1 MTAGGSFRLSSMT
14 VKRTETIAAR
24 MTTALLL
31 GLLALGAGCSLGGDS
46 DADLILAQSSQVTFE
61 TVLQL
66 GSNRMEST
74 IVTEHAETGV
84 REMESMEI
92 AWADRDNFM
101 VRQVHDGDVRRE
113 VRVLQGKPWVRS
125 GDRFQRREDA
135 EIYRGVLSQTWDM
148 WGLAVGPFIDQV
160 GYDYDGEVVI
170 EGRRGHR
177 YTLRLATDAE
187 LAAAH
192 AESDATQ
199 GRRTARFVPMA
210 ITGSMVLDEGTAVRL
225 LTEFEV
231 RLVARG
237 GGRERTVRFREARS
251 GIGERPTIP
260 SPRQKK

>member
-1 MTAGGSFRLSSMT
+1 MPAGDSFALSLMM
-14 VKRTETIAAR
+14 VKRTDIIAA
-24 MTTALLL
+24 LLV
-31 GLLALGAGCSLGGDS
+31 GLLSLGAGCSGEKSG
-46 DADLILAQSSQVTFE
+46 AEEILAQSSAVTFE

-66 GSNRMEST
+66 GPNRMEST

-92 AWADRDNFM
+92 AWADGDNFM

-113 VRVLQGKPWVRS
+113 VRVLRGKPWVRA
-125 GDRFQRREDA
+125 GERFVRRDEAD
-135 EIYRGVLSQTWDM
+135 IYRGVLAQTWDM
-148 WGLAVGPFIDQV
+148 WGLAVGPFVEQI

-170 EGRRGHR
+170 EGRRGR
-177 YTLRLATDAE
+177 RFNLRLATDEE
-187 LAAAH
+187 LAAAK
-192 AESDATQ
+192 AAMEADQ

-210 ITGSMVLDEGTAVRL
+210 ITGSIVLDESTAVRL

-260 SPRQKK
+260 SPREKK